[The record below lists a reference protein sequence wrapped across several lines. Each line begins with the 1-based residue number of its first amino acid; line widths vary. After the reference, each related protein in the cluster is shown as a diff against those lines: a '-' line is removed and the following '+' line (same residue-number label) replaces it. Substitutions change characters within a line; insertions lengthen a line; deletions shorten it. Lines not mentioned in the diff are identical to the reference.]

1 MMNEVEL
8 ENGVNLIV
16 HKGDKDS
23 VLHNITAQ
31 KTGKHGYKAL
41 WIDTENHGSSYQLA
55 AAGNQEVLDK
65 VEIARA
71 FTTYQ
76 HYTLVQ
82 RIDEYI
88 KPDTEL
94 ILLPSIDG
102 LYETGQLNEDES
114 RELLKQSLNHLNNLA
129 ENKNLEIAATLSKKG
144 KGEYHGLVETKSV
157 KKVEADSQ
165 MLGKDLVEESGYG
178 YRVLQT
184 RIPDWIENREELK
197 EVVYNR

>member
-1 MMNEVEL
+1 MMNETEL

-16 HKGDKDS
+16 HKGENDS
-23 VLHNITAQ
+23 VLHQITAQ
-31 KTGKHGYKAL
+31 KTSKHGYKAL

-55 AAGNQEVLDK
+55 AAGNTDILEK

-82 RIDEYI
+82 RIEDYI
-88 KPDTEL
+88 ENDTEL
-94 ILLPSIDG
+94 VLLPSIDG
-102 LYETGQLNEDES
+102 LYETGQLSEEES
-114 RELLKQSLNHLNNLA
+114 RELLKQSLNHLNKLGK
-129 ENKNLEIAATLSKKG
+129 NKDLEIAVTLSRAG
-144 KGEYHGLVETKSV
+144 KGEFHGLVEQKAVRSV
-157 KKVEADSQ
+157 DCDRELLSNEVVEQ
-165 MLGKDLVEESGYG
+165 NGYG

-184 RIPDWIENREELK
+184 RIPDWVENREKLK

>member
-23 VLHNITAQ
+23 VLHKITAQ

-94 ILLPSIDG
+94 VLLPSIDG

-114 RELLKQSLNHLNNLA
+114 RELLKQSLNHLNKLA
-129 ENKNLEIAATLSKKG
+129 ENKDLEIAATLSKAG
-144 KGEYHGLVETKSV
+144 KGEYHGLVEAKSV
-157 KKVEADSQ
+157 NKVEADSQ
-165 MLGKDLVEESGYG
+165 MLGEEIVEESGYG

>member
-16 HKGDKDS
+16 HKGDKYS
-23 VLHNITAQ
+23 VLHKITAQ
-31 KTGKHGYKAL
+31 ITGKHGYNAL

-55 AAGNQEVLDK
+55 AAGDQEILEK

-82 RIDEYI
+82 RIDDYI
-88 KPDTEL
+88 NTDTEL
-94 ILLPSIDG
+94 VLLPSIDG
-102 LYETGQLNEDES
+102 LYETGQLGEEES
-114 RELLKQSLNHLNNLA
+114 QELLKQSLNHLKKLA
-129 ENKNLEIAATLSKKG
+129 ENKDLEIAVTVSKAG
-144 KGEYHGLVETKSV
+144 KGEYHELVREKSV
-157 KKVEADSQ
+157 KKIEAEKHLLDEE
-165 MLGKDLVEESGYG
+165 LVEESGYG

-184 RIPDWIENREELK
+184 RIPDWIENRERLK